1 MLFLDN
7 PYLIMQ
13 KENFIQK
20 FFKKIQKWYVIL
32 PDKKRYFELFAAILS
47 IPMILTVILI
57 NMNTIN
63 KNKES
68 LASTTPTSTPIQI
81 VVQNPTSDFGKINN
95 PPKINITPTSTPT
108 KAECKKDIGEIEI
121 LSPQEGEIITTNNM
135 CINISTDSNYC
146 PITWSYKLDDGNWSD
161 YNNND
166 ICLYNLT
173 AGKKDLQLKIKSTV
187 VDKTITLERTFTY
200 QNSTTPT
207 PTPTGTSSK

>member
-1 MLFLDN
+1 MK
-7 PYLIMQ
+7 

-20 FFKKIQKWYVIL
+20 FFKKIQKWYVSL
-32 PDKKRYFELFAAILS
+32 PDKKRYIELFTAILS
-47 IPMILTVILI
+47 VPMILTAILV
-57 NMNTIN
+57 NMSTIN
-63 KNKES
+63 KSKES
-68 LASTTPTSTPIQI
+68 STGATPTSTPIQI
-81 VVQNPTSDFGKINN
+81 VVENPASGSGNMN
-95 PPKINITPTSTPT
+95 PPKINITPTPTPT

-146 PITWSYKLDDGNWSD
+146 PVTWSYKLDDNNWSD

-173 AGKKDLQLKIKSTV
+173 AGKKDLQIKVKSTV
-187 VDKTITLERTFTY
+187 IDKTITLERTFTY

-207 PTPTGTSSK
+207 PTPTNPSSQ